1 MNKQQLLWTSDLTA
15 GSCVFIK
22 NNTGLLFARHVTGVS
37 ERKFLVEGIQS
48 SFNKTTACNIEGTQ
62 AYPDRYDIREKYSL
76 QKQREFLV
84 GLDVCKLTGLQ
95 IKHMLA
101 GLSLARKAGDK
112 TKYSHNIHADA
123 KNKILHYIQYGLSDL
138 QVIYLLASLSRLLNK
153 REKKAMSLPKAKQN
167 KGSRR
172 QSKLSTE
179 ELTQSKEVALSLV
192 ANQRLVIFWGVLGL
206 FILTCLGILLLKQ
219 KTVKESWDLGELVN
233 GISVSDYYT
242 KENNYLTTTKST
254 FMVKAIFTS
263 FPGTKVRMQQHY
275 DGHYYIC
282 GHTAESC
289 FSIPETQGV
298 EIRQKILKA
307 DNKVDH

>member
-1 MNKQQLLWTSDLTA
+1 M
-15 GSCVFIK
+15 
-22 NNTGLLFARHVTGVS
+22 
-37 ERKFLVEGIQS
+37 S
-48 SFNKTTACNIEGTQ
+48 S
-62 AYPDRYDIREKYSL
+62 
-76 QKQREFLV
+76 
-84 GLDVCKLTGLQ
+84 
-95 IKHMLA
+95 
-101 GLSLARKAGDK
+101 
-112 TKYSHNIHADA
+112 
-123 KNKILHYIQYGLSDL
+123 
-138 QVIYLLASLSRLLNK
+138 
-153 REKKAMSLPKAKQN
+153 PKAKQN
-167 KGSRR
+167 KGSRH

-179 ELTQSKEVALSLV
+179 ELTQSKDVALSLV